1 MVGTDRFFRLSGDC
15 QGAEG
20 REGVMSPGWKG
31 QQPGY
36 DKLAT
41 RGHRKLLKLLAQ
53 RGKHQTFSSKVGI
66 TVCMVAEES
75 WWRSINYMFEY
86 VVR

>member
-1 MVGTDRFFRLSGDC
+1 MLTAAFCQNRDAWRQEQHGWCRDPDRFFRLSGDC

-53 RGKHQTFSSKVGI
+53 RGKHIKPSPQRL
-66 TVCMVAEES
+66 E
-75 WWRSINYMFEY
+75 
-86 VVR
+86 